1 MLRYAARRLAAAVLV
16 VFGVTLATFLLMHL
30 EPGDPARSVLGLRA
44 TPRAIAALNRQWGL
58 NSSLPVQLG
67 RFLSQLARGD
77 LGQSYIYNVS
87 VASLIGSRIGQTAAL
102 VAVASLFAVV
112 ITVPLAALAASHKN
126 GVVDHAVRTVSVVG
140 LALPAFWFGI
150 VLIEIFAVHLHLLPV
165 GGAGSGIGGRLEALV
180 LPGLTAS
187 FAMAPILVRSLRV
200 GMIEVLDAEFVAV
213 ARAKGL
219 GELPVIFAHVARNAL
234 VPTVTL
240 LGLNIA
246 YLIGSTV
253 IVEQVFNLNGL
264 GQLLLTSIL
273 NRDFPVV
280 QATTLV
286 LGAGVVLLNL
296 TTDLLAARLDP
307 RIRLR

>member
-1 MLRYAARRLAAAVLV
+1 MLRYAARRVAAAVLV

-30 EPGDPARSVLGLRA
+30 EPGDPARAVLGLHA
-44 TPRAIAALNRQWGL
+44 TPSAVAALRRQWGL

-67 RFLSQLARGD
+67 RFLSQLGHGN
-77 LGQSYIYNVS
+77 LGQSYIYNVPA
-87 VASLIGSRIGQTAAL
+87 ASLIGGRIGQTAAL
-102 VAVASLFAVV
+102 VAVATIFAV
-112 ITVPLAALAASHKN
+112 IFTVPLSALAASRQN
-126 GVVDHAVRTVSVVG
+126 GVADHVVRALSVVG

-150 VLIEIFAVHLHLLPV
+150 VLIEVFAVHLHLLPV
-165 GGAGSGIGGRLEALV
+165 GGAGSGFGGHLKALV
-180 LPGLTAS
+180 LPALTAS

-200 GMIEVLDAEFVAV
+200 GMLEVMDAEFIAV

-219 GELPVIFAHVARNAL
+219 GELRVLFAHVARNAL

-264 GQLLLTSIL
+264 GSLLLSSIL

-286 LGAGVVLLNL
+286 LGAGVVLVNL
-296 TTDLLAARLDP
+296 ATDLLAARLDP

>member
-1 MLRYAARRLAAAVLV
+1 MLRYAARRVAAAVLV

-30 EPGDPARSVLGLRA
+30 EPGDPAQAVLGIHA
-44 TPRAIAALNRQWGL
+44 TPSAIAALRHQWGL
-58 NSSLPVQLG
+58 TSSVPVQLG
-67 RFLSQLARGD
+67 HFLSQLFRGD
-77 LGQSYIYNVS
+77 LGQSYIYNVPVS
-87 VASLIGSRIGQTAAL
+87 SLIGARIGQTAAL
-102 VAVASLFAVV
+102 VAVATVFAVV
-112 ITVPLAALAASHKN
+112 ISVPLSALAASRQN
-126 GVVDHAVRTVSVVG
+126 GVADHVVRAVSVVG

-165 GGAGSGIGGRLEALV
+165 GGAGSGFGGHLEALL

-200 GMIEVLDAEFVAV
+200 GMLEVMDAEFIAV

-219 GELPVIFAHVARNAL
+219 SGGRVLFAHVARNAL

-264 GQLLLTSIL
+264 GSLLLSSIL

-286 LGAGVVLLNL
+286 LGTGVVFLNL
-296 TTDLLAARLDP
+296 ATDLLAARLDP

>member
-1 MLRYAARRLAAAVLV
+1 MLRYAARRVAAAVLV
-16 VFGVTLATFLLMHL
+16 VLGVTLATFLLMHV
-30 EPGDPARSVLGLRA
+30 EPGDPARAVLGIHA
-44 TPRAIAALNRQWGL
+44 TPTAVATLRREWGL
-58 NSSLPVQLG
+58 NNSLPAQLG
-67 RFLSQLARGD
+67 HFLSQLARGD
-77 LGQSYIYNVS
+77 LGQSYIYGVPVS
-87 VASLIGSRIGQTAAL
+87 SLIGSHIGETAAL
-102 VAVASLFAVV
+102 VALATAFAVIV
-112 ITVPLAALAASHKN
+112 TVPLAALAASRQN
-126 GVVDHAVRTVSVVG
+126 GWADHVVRAVSVVG

-150 VLIEIFAVHLHLLPV
+150 VLIEVFAVHLHLVPV
-165 GGAGSGIGGRLEALV
+165 GGAGSGFGGHLEALV

-200 GMIEVLDAEFVAV
+200 GMLEVMDADFVAV

-219 GELPVIFAHVARNAL
+219 GDTRVLFAHVARNAL

-264 GQLLLTSIL
+264 GSLLLSSIL

-280 QATTLV
+280 QAITLV
-286 LGAGVVLLNL
+286 LGTAVVLLNL
-296 TTDLLAARLDP
+296 ATDLLAARLDP

>member
-1 MLRYAARRLAAAVLV
+1 MLRYAARRVAAAVLV

-30 EPGDPARSVLGLRA
+30 EPGDPAEAVLGIHA
-44 TPRAIAALNRQWGL
+44 TPSAIAALNHQWGL
-58 NSSLPVQLG
+58 TSSVPVQLG
-67 RFLSQLARGD
+67 HFLAQLFRGD
-77 LGQSYIYNVS
+77 LGQSYIYNVPVS
-87 VASLIGSRIGQTAAL
+87 SLIGARIGQTAAL
-102 VAVASLFAVV
+102 VAVATVFAVV
-112 ITVPLAALAASHKN
+112 ISVPLSALAASRQN
-126 GVVDHAVRTVSVVG
+126 GVADHVVRAVSVVG

-165 GGAGSGIGGRLEALV
+165 GGAGSGFGGHLEALL

-200 GMIEVLDAEFVAV
+200 GMLEVMDADFIAV

-219 GELPVIFAHVARNAL
+219 SGGRVLFAHVARNAL

-264 GQLLLTSIL
+264 GSLLLSSIL

-286 LGAGVVLLNL
+286 LGTGVVFLNL
-296 TTDLLAARLDP
+296 ATDLLAARLDP

>member
-1 MLRYAARRLAAAVLV
+1 MFRYAARRVAAAVLV
-16 VFGVTLATFLLMHL
+16 VFGVTLATFLLMHV
-30 EPGDPARSVLGLRA
+30 EPGDPARAVLGIHA
-44 TPRAIAALNRQWGL
+44 TSTAVAALRRQWGL

-67 RFLSQLARGD
+67 HFLSQLVRGD
-77 LGQSYIYNVS
+77 LGHSYIYGVP
-87 VASLIGSRIGQTAAL
+87 VASLIGSHIGETAAL
-102 VAVASLFAVV
+102 VALATVFAVV
-112 ITVPLAALAASHKN
+112 ITVPLAALAASRQN
-126 GVVDHAVRTVSVVG
+126 GWADHLVRAVSVVG

-150 VLIEIFAVHLHLLPV
+150 VLIEVFAVHLHLVPV
-165 GGAGSGIGGRLEALV
+165 GGAGSGFGGHLEALV

-200 GMIEVLDAEFVAV
+200 GMLEVMDADFIAV

-219 GELPVIFAHVARNAL
+219 GGTRVLFAHVARNAL

-264 GQLLLTSIL
+264 GSLLLSSIL

-280 QATTLV
+280 QAVTLV
-286 LGAGVVLLNL
+286 LGTAVVLLNL
-296 TTDLLAARLDP
+296 GTDLLAARLDP

>member
-1 MLRYAARRLAAAVLV
+1 MLRYAARRVAAAVLV

-30 EPGDPARSVLGLRA
+30 EPGDPARAVLGLHA
-44 TPRAIAALNRQWGL
+44 TPAAVAALRRQWGL

-67 RFLSQLARGD
+67 RFLSQLVQGH
-77 LGQSYIYNVS
+77 LGQSYIYNVTA
-87 VASLIGSRIGQTAAL
+87 VSLIGARIGQTAAL
-102 VAVASLFAVV
+102 VAVATVFA
-112 ITVPLAALAASHKN
+112 IIFTVPLSALAASRQN
-126 GVVDHAVRTVSVVG
+126 GVADHAVRGLSVVG

-150 VLIEIFAVHLHLLPV
+150 VLIEVFAVHLHLLPV
-165 GGAGSGIGGRLEALV
+165 GGAGSGLGGHLESLV
-180 LPGLTAS
+180 LPALTAS

-200 GMIEVLDAEFVAV
+200 GMLEVMDAEFIAV

-219 GELPVIFAHVARNAL
+219 GELRVLFGHVARNAL

-264 GQLLLTSIL
+264 GSLLLSSIL

-286 LGAGVVLLNL
+286 LGAGVVVVNL
-296 TTDLLAARLDP
+296 ATDLLAARLDP

>member
-1 MLRYAARRLAAAVLV
+1 MLRYAARRVAAAVLV

-30 EPGDPARSVLGLRA
+30 EPGDPAEAVLGIHA
-44 TPRAIAALNRQWGL
+44 TPSAIAALRHQWGL
-58 NSSLPVQLG
+58 TSSVPVQLG
-67 RFLSQLARGD
+67 HFLSQLFRGD
-77 LGQSYIYNVS
+77 LGQSYIYNVPVS
-87 VASLIGSRIGQTAAL
+87 SLIGARIGQTAAL
-102 VAVASLFAVV
+102 VAVATVFAVV
-112 ITVPLAALAASHKN
+112 ISVPLSALAASRQN
-126 GVVDHAVRTVSVVG
+126 GVADHVVRAVSVVG

-165 GGAGSGIGGRLEALV
+165 GGAGSGFGGHLEALL

-200 GMIEVLDAEFVAV
+200 GMLEVMDAEFIAV

-219 GELPVIFAHVARNAL
+219 SGGRVLFAHVARNAL

-264 GQLLLTSIL
+264 GSLLLSSIL

-286 LGAGVVLLNL
+286 LGTGVVFLNL
-296 TTDLLAARLDP
+296 ATDLLAARLDP

>member
-1 MLRYAARRLAAAVLV
+1 MLRYAARRVAAAVLV

-30 EPGDPARSVLGLRA
+30 EPGDPAEAVLGIHA
-44 TPRAIAALNRQWGL
+44 TPSAIAALRHQWGL
-58 NSSLPVQLG
+58 TSSVPVQLG
-67 RFLSQLARGD
+67 HFLSQLFRGD
-77 LGQSYIYNVS
+77 LGQSYIYNVPVS
-87 VASLIGSRIGQTAAL
+87 SLIGARIGQTAAL
-102 VAVASLFAVV
+102 VAVATVFAVV
-112 ITVPLAALAASHKN
+112 ISVPLSALAASRQN
-126 GVVDHAVRTVSVVG
+126 GVADHVVRAVSVVG

-150 VLIEIFAVHLHLLPV
+150 VLIEVFAVHLHLLPV
-165 GGAGSGIGGRLEALV
+165 GGAGSGFGGHLEALL

-200 GMIEVLDAEFVAV
+200 GMLEVMDADFIAV

-219 GELPVIFAHVARNAL
+219 SGGRVLFAHVARNAL

-264 GQLLLTSIL
+264 GSLLLSSIL

-286 LGAGVVLLNL
+286 LGTGVVFLNL
-296 TTDLLAARLDP
+296 ATDLLAARLDP

>member
-1 MLRYAARRLAAAVLV
+1 
-16 VFGVTLATFLLMHL
+16 
-30 EPGDPARSVLGLRA
+30 VLGIHA
-44 TPRAIAALNRQWGL
+44 TPTAVAALRRQWGL
-58 NSSLPVQLG
+58 NSSLPGQLG
-67 RFLSQLARGD
+67 HFLSQLVRGD
-77 LGQSYIYNVS
+77 LGQSYIYGVS
-87 VASLIGSRIGQTAAL
+87 VSSLIGSHIGETASL
-102 VAVASLFAVV
+102 VAVATVFAVI
-112 ITVPLAALAASHKN
+112 ITVPLAALAASRQN
-126 GVVDHAVRTVSVVG
+126 GWADHLVRAVSVVG

-150 VLIEIFAVHLHLLPV
+150 VLIEVFAVHLHLVPV
-165 GGAGSGIGGRLEALV
+165 GGAGSGFGGHLEALV

-200 GMIEVLDAEFVAV
+200 GMLEVMDADFIAV

-219 GELPVIFAHVARNAL
+219 GGTRVLFAHVARNAL

-264 GQLLLTSIL
+264 GSLLLSSIL

-280 QATTLV
+280 QAVTLV
-286 LGAGVVLLNL
+286 LGTAVVLLNL
-296 TTDLLAARLDP
+296 GTDLLAARLDP

>member
-1 MLRYAARRLAAAVLV
+1 MLRYAARRVAAAVLV

-30 EPGDPARSVLGLRA
+30 EPGDPAEAVLGIHA
-44 TPRAIAALNRQWGL
+44 TPSAIAALRHQWGL
-58 NSSLPVQLG
+58 TSSVPVQLG
-67 RFLSQLARGD
+67 HFLSQLFRGD
-77 LGQSYIYNVS
+77 LGQSYIYNVPVS
-87 VASLIGSRIGQTAAL
+87 SLIGARIGQTAAL
-102 VAVASLFAVV
+102 VAVATVFAV
-112 ITVPLAALAASHKN
+112 IISVPLSALAASRQN
-126 GVVDHAVRTVSVVG
+126 GVADHVVRAVSVVG

-165 GGAGSGIGGRLEALV
+165 GGAGSGFGGHLEALL

-200 GMIEVLDAEFVAV
+200 GMLEVMDAEFIAV

-219 GELPVIFAHVARNAL
+219 SGGRVLFAHVARNAL

-264 GQLLLTSIL
+264 GSLLLSSIL

-286 LGAGVVLLNL
+286 LGTGVVFLNL
-296 TTDLLAARLDP
+296 ATDLLAARLDP

>member
-1 MLRYAARRLAAAVLV
+1 MLSYAARRVAAAVLV
-16 VFGVTLATFLLMHL
+16 VFGVTLATFLLMHV
-30 EPGDPARSVLGLRA
+30 EPGDPARAVLGIHA
-44 TPRAIAALNRQWGL
+44 TPTAVAALRRQWGL
-58 NSSLPVQLG
+58 NSSLPAQLG
-67 RFLSQLARGD
+67 HFLSQLVRGD
-77 LGQSYIYNVS
+77 LGQSYIYGVPVS
-87 VASLIGSRIGQTAAL
+87 SLIGSHIGETAAL
-102 VAVASLFAVV
+102 VAVATVFAVA
-112 ITVPLAALAASHKN
+112 ITVPLAALAASRQN
-126 GVVDHAVRTVSVVG
+126 GWADHLVRTASVVG

-150 VLIEIFAVHLHLLPV
+150 VLIEVFAVHLHLVPV
-165 GGAGSGIGGRLEALV
+165 GGAGSGFAGHLEALV

-200 GMIEVLDAEFVAV
+200 GMLEVMDADFVAV

-219 GELPVIFAHVARNAL
+219 GDSRVLFAHVARNAL

-264 GQLLLTSIL
+264 GSLLLSSIL

-280 QATTLV
+280 QAITLV
-286 LGAGVVLLNL
+286 LGTAVVLLNL
-296 TTDLLAARLDP
+296 ATDLVAARLDP

>member
-1 MLRYAARRLAAAVLV
+1 MLRYAARRVAAAVLV

-30 EPGDPARSVLGLRA
+30 EPGDPARAVLGRHA
-44 TPRAIAALNRQWGL
+44 TAPAVAALRRQWGL

-67 RFLSQLARGD
+67 HFLSQLVQGN
-77 LGQSYIYNVS
+77 LGKSYIYNVS
-87 VASLIGSRIGQTAAL
+87 AASLIGGRIGQTAAL
-102 VAVASLFAVV
+102 VAVATVFA
-112 ITVPLAALAASHKN
+112 IIFTVPLSALAASRQN
-126 GVVDHAVRTVSVVG
+126 GVADHVVRALSVVG

-150 VLIEIFAVHLHLLPV
+150 VLIEVFAVRLHLLPV
-165 GGAGSGIGGRLEALV
+165 GGEGSGFGGHLESLV

-200 GMIEVLDAEFVAV
+200 GMLEVMDAEFIAV

-219 GELPVIFAHVARNAL
+219 GELRVLFGHVARNAL

-264 GQLLLTSIL
+264 GSLLLSSIL

-286 LGAGVVLLNL
+286 LGAGVVIVNL
-296 TTDLLAARLDP
+296 ATDLLAARLDP

>member
-1 MLRYAARRLAAAVLV
+1 V
-16 VFGVTLATFLLMHL
+16 AT
-30 EPGDPARSVLGLRA
+30 
-44 TPRAIAALNRQWGL
+44 
-58 NSSLPVQLG
+58 
-67 RFLSQLARGD
+67 
-77 LGQSYIYNVS
+77 
-87 VASLIGSRIGQTAAL
+87 
-102 VAVASLFAVV
+102 LFAVV
-112 ITVPLAALAASHKN
+112 LTVPLAALAASHKN
-126 GVVDHAVRTVSVVG
+126 GVADHAVRGLSMVG

-150 VLIEIFAVHLHLLPV
+150 VLIEIFAVHLHFLPV
-165 GGAGSGIGGRLEALV
+165 GGAGSGLAGHLEALV

-200 GMIEVLDAEFVAV
+200 GMIEVLDAEYVAV

-219 GELPVIFAHVARNAL
+219 GELRVLFGHVTRNAL

-264 GQLLLTSIL
+264 GSLLLGAIL

-286 LGAGVVLLNL
+286 LGAGVVLVNL
-296 TTDLLAARLDP
+296 GTDLLASRLDP

>member
-1 MLRYAARRLAAAVLV
+1 MLRYTARRLTAAVLV
-16 VFGVTLATFLLMHL
+16 VFGVTLATFLLLHV
-30 EPGDPARSVLGLRA
+30 EPGDPARAVLGIRA
-44 TPRAIAALNRQWGL
+44 TPQAVAALRREWGL
-58 NSSLPVQLG
+58 DSTLPVQLAH
-67 RFLSQLARGD
+67 FLSQLLKGN
-77 LGQSYIYNVS
+77 LGESYIYNVPA
-87 VASLIGSRIGQTAAL
+87 ASLIGARVGQTAAL
-102 VAVASLFAVV
+102 VGIAALFAVV
-112 ITVPLAALAASHKN
+112 LTLPLAALAASHQN
-126 GVVDHAVRTVSVVG
+126 GLADHLVRAVSVVG

-150 VLIEIFAVHLHLLPV
+150 VLIEVFAVHLHLLPV
-165 GGAGSGIGGRLEALV
+165 GGAGSGFLGHLESLV
-180 LPGLTAS
+180 LPGLTAA
-187 FAMAPILVRSLRV
+187 FAVAPILVRSLRI

-213 ARAKGL
+213 ARSKGL
-219 GELPVIFAHVARNAL
+219 GELRVLFGHVARNAL

-264 GQLLLTSIL
+264 GSLLLSSIL

-286 LGAGVVLLNL
+286 LGAGVVLVNL
-296 TTDLLAARLDP
+296 ATDLLAARLDP

>member
-1 MLRYAARRLAAAVLV
+1 MLV
-16 VFGVTLATFLLMHL
+16 VFGVTLATFLLMHV
-30 EPGDPARSVLGLRA
+30 EPGDPARAVLGIHA
-44 TPRAIAALNRQWGL
+44 TSTAVAALRRQWGL

-67 RFLSQLARGD
+67 HFLSQLVRGD
-77 LGQSYIYNVS
+77 LGHSYIYGVP
-87 VASLIGSRIGQTAAL
+87 VASLIGSHIGETAAL
-102 VAVASLFAVV
+102 VALATVFAVV
-112 ITVPLAALAASHKN
+112 ITVPLAALAASRQN
-126 GVVDHAVRTVSVVG
+126 GWADHLVRAVSVVG

-150 VLIEIFAVHLHLLPV
+150 VLIEVFAVHLHLVPV
-165 GGAGSGIGGRLEALV
+165 GGAGSGFGGHLEALV

-200 GMIEVLDAEFVAV
+200 GMLEVMDADFIAV

-219 GELPVIFAHVARNAL
+219 GDTRVLFAHVARNAL

-264 GQLLLTSIL
+264 GSLLLSSIL

-280 QATTLV
+280 QAVTLV
-286 LGAGVVLLNL
+286 LGAAVVLLNL
-296 TTDLLAARLDP
+296 ATDLLAARLDP

>member
-1 MLRYAARRLAAAVLV
+1 MLRYAARRVAAAVLV

-30 EPGDPARSVLGLRA
+30 EPGDPAEAVLGIHA
-44 TPRAIAALNRQWGL
+44 TPSAIAALRHQWGL
-58 NSSLPVQLG
+58 TSSVPVQLG
-67 RFLSQLARGD
+67 HFLSQLFRGD
-77 LGQSYIYNVS
+77 LGQSYIYNVPVS
-87 VASLIGSRIGQTAAL
+87 SLIGARIGQTAAL
-102 VAVASLFAVV
+102 VAVATVFAVV
-112 ITVPLAALAASHKN
+112 ISVPLSALAASRQN
-126 GVVDHAVRTVSVVG
+126 GVADHVVRAVSVVG

-150 VLIEIFAVHLHLLPV
+150 VLIEVFAVHLHLLPV
-165 GGAGSGIGGRLEALV
+165 GGAGSGFGGHLEALL

-200 GMIEVLDAEFVAV
+200 GMLEVMDAEFIAV

-219 GELPVIFAHVARNAL
+219 SGGRVLFAHVARNAL

-264 GQLLLTSIL
+264 GSLLLSSIL

-286 LGAGVVLLNL
+286 LGTGVVFLNL
-296 TTDLLAARLDP
+296 ATDLLAARLDP

>member
-1 MLRYAARRLAAAVLV
+1 VAAAVLV
-16 VFGVTLATFLLMHL
+16 VLGVTLATFLLMHL
-30 EPGDPARSVLGLRA
+30 EPGDPARAVLGIHA
-44 TPRAIAALNRQWGL
+44 TPSAVAALRRQWGL

-67 RFLSQLARGD
+67 HFLSQLVRGN
-77 LGQSYIYNVS
+77 LGQSYIYS
-87 VASLIGSRIGQTAAL
+87 VPAASLIGGRIGQTAAL
-102 VAVASLFAVV
+102 VAVATVFAV
-112 ITVPLAALAASHKN
+112 IFTVPLSALAASRQN
-126 GVVDHAVRTVSVVG
+126 GVADHVVRALSVVG

-165 GGAGSGIGGRLEALV
+165 GGAGSGFGGHLEALV

-200 GMIEVLDAEFVAV
+200 GMLEVMDAEFIAV

-219 GELPVIFAHVARNAL
+219 GELRVLFAHVARNAL

-264 GQLLLTSIL
+264 GSLLLSSIL

-286 LGAGVVLLNL
+286 LGGGVVLLNL
-296 TTDLLAARLDP
+296 ATDLLAARLDP
-307 RIRLR
+307 RIRLQ